1 MRAEFFIAKENS
13 DTVEIISGSGDN
25 GRKKKVWTRGLK
37 KMSFPT

>member
-25 GRKKKVWTRGLK
+25 GRKKRYGRED
-37 KMSFPT
+37 